1 MYNMVTNDAGWVAL
15 RKLRTIQQV
24 VSVGGDDYVF
34 TNNANICLAWIKP
47 EHVDQV
53 LAMKRVCCGGN
64 KKPLFIYADETAVRR
79 WTNGGGR

>member
-1 MYNMVTNDAGWVAL
+1 VYNMVTNDAGWVAL